1 MSKNTLS
8 KRQVARIHKILASE
22 KFILSDIAP
31 LDLECVIPPEEARKM
46 IAKEILKSM
55 VIEKY
60 RKEK

>member
-1 MSKNTLS
+1 MDVELRTLTLS
-8 KRQVARIHKILASE
+8 DLA
-22 KFILSDIAP
+22 DIP
-31 LDLECVIPPEEARKM
+31 NLECVIPPEEARKM